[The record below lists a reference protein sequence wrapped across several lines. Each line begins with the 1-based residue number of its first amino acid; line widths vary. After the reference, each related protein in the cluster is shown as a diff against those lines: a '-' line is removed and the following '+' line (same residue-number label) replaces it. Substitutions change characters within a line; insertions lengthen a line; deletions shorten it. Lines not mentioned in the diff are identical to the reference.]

1 MGCSE
6 AVINFSPTRKRIGIP
21 GDGASH
27 FADLVSPSTISE
39 RVGNAEF
46 HIGTAMR
53 GSKPG
58 KQQGLA
64 GCQGLL

>member
-1 MGCSE
+1 M
-6 AVINFSPTRKRIGIP
+6 VIP

-53 GSKPG
+53 GTQWQG
-58 KQQGLA
+58 QQGL
-64 GCQGLL
+64 L